1 MQYSFPVQ
9 DPVSAAEMGLIPVEF
24 DSESFR
30 NPDEHM
36 SKTSRDGK
44 IVPSDVLSVCKTCT
58 PSLTN
63 AKSTSVGV
71 LRIEPH
77 SGHFV
82 IGQGGTQENSRKN
95 LLNLKGNTAT

>member
-1 MQYSFPVQ
+1 M
-9 DPVSAAEMGLIPVEF
+9 SAAEMGLIPVQF

-30 NPDEHM
+30 NPDENM
-36 SKTSRDGK
+36 RKKSRDSK
-44 IVPSDVLSVCKTCT
+44 IVSSHVLSVCKICT
-58 PSLTN
+58 HSLKN

-82 IGQGGTQENSRKN
+82 RGQDSTQENSKKN
-95 LLNLKGNTAT
+95 ILNLKGNTAT

>member
-44 IVPSDVLSVCKTCT
+44 IVASHVLSVCKRCT
-58 PSLTN
+58 PSLKMLSLQ
-63 AKSTSVGV
+63 ASACSESS
-71 LRIEPH
+71 L
-77 SGHFV
+77 
-82 IGQGGTQENSRKN
+82 
-95 LLNLKGNTAT
+95 TAGIS